1 MSAAKPDTE
10 DFMTNT
16 NKLLVAAAMMGIIG
30 AGLTTATTASAAEK
44 GHCMAANSCKGKSA
58 CKTDASSCKGQNG
71 CKGQGYTETT
81 KAKCDKLAKKNKAVH
96 FDTAKM

>member
-1 MSAAKPDTE
+1 
-10 DFMTNT
+10 MTNS

-30 AGLTTATTASAAEK
+30 AGMTASSTASAAAEK
-44 GHCMAANSCKGKSA
+44 GHCMAANACKGKSA

-71 CKGQGYTETT
+71 CKGQGFTETT

-96 FDTAKM
+96 FEAAAKS